1 MNAVVMNG
9 VVMKKL
15 GLRGKLLLAQLVVL
29 FVSCLAIAAVAIA
42 VAAPL
47 FHNHLMMAGIED
59 SNVRTHTEEAF
70 AQTMTI
76 ALLCGIAV
84 ALVVFATWKPTRLLL
99 GAYLFGAVTILQLHA
114 QAFGLGIPSQL
125 MTALPYL
132 ATVIVLVL
140 ISRARNGG
148 STAPA
153 ACVRGDHRAGRGPVR
168 AHAVGRT

>member
-1 MNAVVMNG
+1 MNG

-84 ALVVFATWKPTRLLL
+84 ALVGAGIAAVLHRPTHHGPDHNARGG
-99 GAYLFGAVTILQLHA
+99 GAKRRRRELRRDYRQV
-114 QAFGLGIPSQL
+114 
-125 MTALPYL
+125 
-132 ATVIVLVL
+132 
-140 ISRARNGG
+140 
-148 STAPA
+148 
-153 ACVRGDHRAGRGPVR
+153 
-168 AHAVGRT
+168 